1 MGAMNESFVSMH
13 DALDYASI
21 REGELQSFQIRLE
34 ERDSH
39 IKQLKVLE
47 RNQAVEISKLKE
59 EVKRLKDE
67 LRSRNQGIEALMA
80 EKADLVDQVMSWEE

>member
-1 MGAMNESFVSMH
+1 MH